1 MGVVLFHHVVLHG
14 DLLETVSVVDSQV
27 FELGFVEELEL
38 HVSLCGKYSF
48 VVLGQVLEE
57 QSYVLF

>member
-14 DLLETVSVVDSQV
+14 DLFQAVSVVDSQV

-38 HVSLCGKYSF
+38 HVSLSGKYSF

-57 QSYVLF
+57 QLYVLF